1 MYWVSILASRRHGTL
16 YIGVTNDLARRGHEH
31 RTKAI
36 GGFTARYGV
45 DRLVWC
51 EAYGDIREAIAREKL
66 LKPWNRDWKI
76 RLIEEFNPEW
86 LDLYP
91 TLQQ

>member
-1 MYWVSILASRRHGTL
+1 MGEAYRVDILAS
-16 YIGVTNDLARRGHEH
+16 RRGHEH
-31 RTKAI
+31 RTQAT

-45 DRLVWC
+45 DRPVWY
-51 EAYGDIREAIAREKL
+51 EAYGDIREAIAREKQ

-76 RLIEEFNPEW
+76 RLIEEFNPDW
-86 LDLYP
+86 IDLYP